1 MKEYIKFINLII
13 ISFKYGKEFTL
24 QRRGGGGSRAAK
36 SHGLAVSLQV
46 SALTSRSHG
55 WS

>member
-24 QRRGGGGSRAAK
+24 QRRGGGGAE
-36 SHGLAVSLQV
+36 LPSLTV
-46 SALTSRSHG
+46 
-55 WS
+55 